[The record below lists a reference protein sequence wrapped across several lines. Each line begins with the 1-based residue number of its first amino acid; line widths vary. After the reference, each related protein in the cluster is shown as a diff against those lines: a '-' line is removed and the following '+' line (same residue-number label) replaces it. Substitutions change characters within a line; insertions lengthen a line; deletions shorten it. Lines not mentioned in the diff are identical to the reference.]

1 MRPLRIGSI
10 LLVAAVVGAVLA
22 VPALGQ
28 GGSTQSPL
36 NVTVTTDRPN
46 YDPGDLV
53 TITVRVTQNGQPT
66 SARIHRAVLT
76 KYNQWGVG
84 QQQSIARHFYQKSP
98 GVFVAQA
105 KAGKPGPR
113 QLYVAVKTYQKRKC
127 GRCVGIKAAGT
138 GSFNVKPR
146 RSKVRIC
153 KPDYV
158 VKHVV
163 NVPDWNVDPPVS
175 WELSNRVLRNIRS
188 RAGNV
193 TFELAPAGTAVWSSI
208 PPFGVVNDD
217 LNNLKYSK
225 LSFNSQTGT
234 ISGNLDFRDADRND
248 PNWHFYIRAL
258 NSQGDVVA
266 TVWMHIA
273 FR

>member
-1 MRPLRIGSI
+1 MRPSRIGSV
-10 LLVAAVVGAVLA
+10 LLVAAVVGAILA
-22 VPALGQ
+22 VPAIGQ
-28 GGSTQSPL
+28 DRSSQSSL
-36 NVTVTTDRPN
+36 NVAVTTDRPN
-46 YDPGDLV
+46 YDPGDRV
-53 TITVRVTQNGQPT
+53 TITVRVTQDGQPT

-76 KYNQWGVG
+76 KYNQWGMG
-84 QQQSIARHFYQKSP
+84 QQQSIARHFHQRSP

-113 QLYVAVKTYQKRKC
+113 QLYVAAKAFQKGRC
-127 GRCVGIKAAGT
+127 GGCVGIKAAGT
-138 GSFNVKPR
+138 GSFNVNPR

-175 WELSNRVLRNIRS
+175 WELSDRVLRNIRGT
-188 RAGNV
+188 AGNV
-193 TFELAPAGTAVWSSI
+193 TFELAHAGTAVWSSA

-217 LNNLKYSK
+217 LKNLQYSQ
-225 LSFNSQTGT
+225 LSFDSQTGT
-234 ISGNLDFRDADRND
+234 ISGDLDFRDADRND

-258 NSQGDVVA
+258 DSQGDVVA